1 MKKIIFSIIVIIMY
15 FMIFTQVEA
24 AGTVSL
30 SSSKTS
36 INVGDTFTVSINL
49 SGASVATLTA
59 RVSFDTSKVDFVSGP
74 SNSNYS
80 SGKVIYTWTDPTGGD
95 SPLTGGTI
103 ATFTFKAKAEGNVN
117 FAVSGNFFTS
127 EETSVNPSFSGVTV
141 NVKTVETTTPGGNSG
156 TGTGE
161 NTGGETGGNT
171 GTGSDTGTGTGSSQT
186 GGNQSG
192 TGSMGNNTGTS
203 GGNNT
208 GNSGN
213 TTGGTTGG
221 GTGTTTNPPI
231 NNNTGTTTNPPT
243 NNNTGAGNNTS
254 NNQQTTKSS
263 NNNLK
268 SLQLDAEGIS
278 PAFNKNKTQ
287 YYITI
292 PENISNINVTAT
304 PEDSK
309 ASVQVLGN
317 TNIQVGNSQIK
328 IVVTAENGNKKEYVI
343 NVIKTNNPELANANL
358 ENLAIENVTLVP
370 EFDSDIIDYTAEVSA
385 DIDKLNILAVPQIEA
400 ATVSIEGNE
409 NLQIGDNFIKV
420 TVLAQD
426 GQTSKVYNII
436 VKKNESE
443 NVVEEV
449 KNDNLNNLEENTNNN
464 GNVENVIENKV
475 KSNNIAWIIGVIIL
489 GVLTIGV
496 IVCIVKKK
504 NENNNL

>member
-1 MKKIIFSIIVIIMY
+1 MKKITISIIAIIMY
-15 FMIFTQVEA
+15 FMIISKVEA

-30 SSSKTS
+30 NASKTS
-36 INVGDTFTVSINL
+36 VNIGDTFTVSINL

-59 RVSFDTSKVDFVSGP
+59 RVSFDTSKVDYVSGP

-80 SGKVIYTWTDPTGGD
+80 NGRVIYTWTDPTGGD

-103 ATFTFKAKAEGNVN
+103 ATFTFKAKAAGSVN
-117 FAVSGNFFTS
+117 FAVSGNFFTT

-141 NVKTVETTTPGGNSG
+141 NVKTAETTTPGGNAG
-156 TGTGE
+156 TGTGG

-171 GTGSDTGTGTGSSQT
+171 GTSSGTGTGSGQT

-192 TGSMGNNTGTS
+192 AGSTGNNTGTS

-208 GNSGN
+208 GSSGN

-221 GTGTTTNPPI
+221 STGTITNS
-231 NNNTGTTTNPPT
+231 PT
-243 NNNTGAGNNTS
+243 NNNTGTGSNIS

-268 SLQLDAEGIS
+268 SLQLDTEGIS

-304 PEDSK
+304 SEDSK

-328 IVVTAENGNKKEYVI
+328 IIVTSYTHKENGSIVTNKI
-343 NVIKTNNPELANANL
+343 
-358 ENLAIENVTLVP
+358 
-370 EFDSDIIDYTAEVSA
+370 
-385 DIDKLNILAVPQIEA
+385 
-400 ATVSIEGNE
+400 
-409 NLQIGDNFIKV
+409 
-420 TVLAQD
+420 
-426 GQTSKVYNII
+426 
-436 VKKNESE
+436 
-443 NVVEEV
+443 
-449 KNDNLNNLEENTNNN
+449 
-464 GNVENVIENKV
+464 
-475 KSNNIAWIIGVIIL
+475 
-489 GVLTIGV
+489 
-496 IVCIVKKK
+496 
-504 NENNNL
+504 

>member
-1 MKKIIFSIIVIIMY
+1 MKKITISIIAIIMY
-15 FMIFTQVEA
+15 FMIISKVEA

-30 SSSKTS
+30 NASKTS
-36 INVGDTFTVSINL
+36 VNIGDTFTVSINL

-59 RVSFDTSKVDFVSGP
+59 RVSFDTSKVDYVSGP

-80 SGKVIYTWTDPTGGD
+80 NGRVIYTWTDPTGGD

-103 ATFTFKAKAEGNVN
+103 ATFTFKAKTAGSVS
-117 FAVSGNFFTS
+117 FTVSGNFFTP

-141 NVKTVETTTPGGNSG
+141 NVKTAETTTPGGNAG
-156 TGTGE
+156 TGTGGNTGGE
-161 NTGGETGGNT
+161 TGGETGGNT
-171 GTGSDTGTGTGSSQT
+171 GAGSDNTGIGSGTGTGSGQT

-192 TGSMGNNTGTS
+192 AGSTGNNTGTS

-208 GNSGN
+208 GSSGN

-221 GTGTTTNPPI
+221 STGTI
-231 NNNTGTTTNPPT
+231 TNPPT
-243 NNNTGAGNNTS
+243 NNNTGTGSNIS

-268 SLQLDAEGIS
+268 SLQLDTEGIS

-304 PEDSK
+304 SEDSK

-328 IVVTAENGNKKEYVI
+328 IIVTAENGNKKEYVI
-343 NVIKTNNPELANANL
+343 NVTKTNNPELVNANL

-370 EFDSDIIDYTAEVSA
+370 EFSVDITDYTAEVST

-400 ATVSIEGNE
+400 ATVTIEGNE

-426 GQTSKVYNII
+426 GQTSKVYNIT
-436 VKKNESE
+436 VKKNE

-449 KNDNLNNLEENTNNN
+449 ENDNLNNIEENNINNE
-464 GNVENVIENKV
+464 NVENAIENEV
-475 KSNNIAWIIGVIIL
+475 RSNNIIWIIGIIVLAILIIGAIIL
-489 GVLTIGV
+489 I
-496 IVCIVKKK
+496 IKK
-504 NENNNL
+504 NKEKQDL